1 MAPPRIFWSR
11 YGTFVPCKAGI
22 TSTSNGYA
30 RHTKTAARKIKRDHL
45 CLAGM
50 ERGQYPLSRVRP
62 WATLAFLRFALDRAG
77 RSLRS
82 ETLFDGLPLPAS
94 ASCPFGIAGR
104 RARRVGFVALTS
116 VPGLGGSATLSVTG
130 KCLSRAVMQPSFHVR
145 YPTSWSIQLTSRN
158 R

>member
-50 ERGQYPLSRVRP
+50 ERGQYPLSDRN
-62 WATLAFLRFALDRAG
+62 TLTIRTKREHHLGPPVNPEPIMSQSTAPESPADA
-77 RSLRS
+77 
-82 ETLFDGLPLPAS
+82 DGLEA
-94 ASCPFGIAGR
+94 AADQAIAVCGGDV
-104 RARRVGFVALTS
+104 RAALKAMIVANEFLES
-116 VPGLGGSATLSVTG
+116 EIGELMKAV
-130 KCLSRAVMQPSFHVR
+130 SRAYVRGRFHT
-145 YPTSWSIQLTSRN
+145 YSG
-158 R
+158 